1 MFHRGFGVRVRG
13 AVAAV
18 AMVLGSLAI
27 PPAAVVARATP
38 PVPPNSLIA
47 ADLWLAPA
55 SARPGSESLA
65 AAVADLDNGRPSR
78 ALPVLTKYA
87 ADPVIGPYARIYEGR
102 ANLALNYP
110 KAAAAAAE
118 RASTNA
124 TGYLRQAALLLLADA
139 DQNLGDNAAA
149 VKALQT
155 IVADGALNPEPV
167 YMRLGDAA
175 NGSGDRALALKAW
188 RTVYDDYPL
197 SDQADDAAALL
208 TRYAPGTVTPT
219 LETLGR
225 DFARAEQL
233 YDAKR
238 FTDARKAFTAIRNIT
253 TGDDH
258 DRADLRVAECDQQ
271 LKHTTAAVDAL
282 KALLAKPTPR
292 EPETRYF
299 YLSALRDLGRSD
311 EYIALANQFVDR
323 NPGDPLAETTL
334 FDLSQYFTRKDDDQ
348 RAAATAADLVRRFP
362 SGPHADRMAWR
373 AGWWAYKNGDFATT
387 IATFSAAAT
396 TFRHADL
403 RPAWLYWTA
412 RANDRLND
420 RDAAVAGYRQCIA
433 DYRNTYYGREAQ
445 RELAALHG
453 PVVDPPAP
461 VTLASRSGEAPR
473 RVDPLAGLEPGPVPA
488 RATVIRA
495 LLAAGLFDDAIGEI
509 RLIERQTGQTPM
521 LEATVAYALN
531 RKGDLR
537 PGIQTMRRAYPEFM
551 TAGGELLPN
560 DLLTV
565 IFPVAYWDL
574 IRKYADAHKLD
585 PYVMAALIAQEST
598 FEPGVK
604 SAANA
609 WGLMQVLPSTGRE
622 YAHKLGIP
630 AFRTSK
636 LTDPE
641 TNIRIGMAMFADLM
655 SDLGDLSLAL
665 AAYNAG
671 EDRASHWKAAR
682 QGVARDEF
690 IDDIPYA
697 ETQNYVKRIIGTAED
712 YRRLYPAGKASTT
725 IARGDR

>member
-1 MFHRGFGVRVRG
+1 MLDRGFGVRVRG
-13 AVAAV
+13 LAVAGAMSVVCLAV
-18 AMVLGSLAI
+18 APAQAVIARTT
-27 PPAAVVARATP
+27 PPAP
-38 PVPPNSLIA
+38 SNSLTA
-47 ADLWLAPA
+47 GELWLAPA
-55 SARPGSESLA
+55 SARQGSDALA

-78 ALPVLTKYA
+78 ALPVFTKYA
-87 ADPVIGPYARIYEGR
+87 ADAVIGPYVRVYEGR

-110 KAAAAAAE
+110 KAAAAAADK
-118 RASTNA
+118 AAAHA
-124 TGYLRQAALLLLADA
+124 TGYLRQTALLLLADA
-139 DQNLGDNAAA
+139 DQNLGDNAAS
-149 VKALQT
+149 VRALQA
-155 IVADGALNPEPV
+155 IIADGPLNPEPV

-175 NGSGDRALALKAW
+175 NGSGDRALALKSW

-197 SDQADDAAALL
+197 SDQADDAATLL
-208 TRYAPGTVTPT
+208 TKYAPGTVTPSI
-219 LETLGR
+219 ETLGR
-225 DFARAEQL
+225 DVARAEQL
-233 YDAKR
+233 YDSKR
-238 FTDARKAFTAIRNIT
+238 FTDAKKAFTAIRNIT
-253 TGDDH
+253 TGDDR

-271 LKHTTAAVDAL
+271 LKHTSAAIDSL

-299 YLSALRDLGRSD
+299 YLSALRDLGHGD
-311 EYIALANQFVDR
+311 EYIALANQFVDG
-323 NPGDPLAETTL
+323 NPADPLAETTL
-334 FDLSQYFTRKDDDQ
+334 FDLSQYFTRKDDDA

-362 SGPHADRMAWR
+362 NGPHADKMAWR

-387 IATFSAAAT
+387 IATFSTAAT

-420 RDAAVAGYRQCIA
+420 REASVAGFRQCIA

-445 RELAALHG
+445 RELTTMHVPVAA
-453 PVVDPPAP
+453 PPSP
-461 VTLASRSGEAPR
+461 VTLASRAGDPPHRVEPSG
-473 RVDPLAGLEPGPVPA
+473 DLAPGPVPTNA
-488 RATVIRA
+488 SVIRA

-509 RLIERQTGQTPM
+509 KVIERASGPTPI

-537 PGIQTMRRAYPEFM
+537 PGIQTMRRAYPQFM
-551 TAGGELLPN
+551 TAGGELMPN

-585 PYVMAALIAQEST
+585 PYIMAALIAQEST
-598 FEPGVK
+598 FEAGVK

-622 YAHKLGIP
+622 YAHKLGIAP
-630 AFRTSK
+630 FRTSR

-712 YRRLYPAGKASTT
+712 YRRLYPAGKTSSTV
-725 IARGDR
+725 AR